1 MCIVFPDR
9 VRYIAVMFIDTVYLK
24 PSTNRMTAW
33 LLATQVRMPLTV
45 PHPAGAPQD
54 PRHRWKRSLRAPM
67 VFRSM
72 RQLLTRN
79 TSASRAGS
87 PA

>member
-1 MCIVFPDR
+1 MIFDIVHPTPSTDR
-9 VRYIAVMFIDTVYLK
+9 V
-24 PSTNRMTAW
+24 TAW
-33 LLATQVRMPLTV
+33 LLATQARMPLTV
-45 PHPAGAPQD
+45 VPPPATGTDQLD
-54 PRHRWKRSLRAPM
+54 RNRRWKRSLRAPM

-79 TSASRAGS
+79 TSDSHAGS

>member
-9 VRYIAVMFIDTVYLK
+9 VRYIATMIFDTVYLK
-24 PSTNRMTAW
+24 PSTDRVTART
-33 LLATQVRMPLTV
+33 LLTQARMPLTV
-45 PHPAGAPQD
+45 SHPAGAARD
-54 PRHRWKRSLRAPM
+54 PRLRWQRSLRAPM

-79 TSASRAGS
+79 TSASHAGS